1 MTGLRYILALSAAFV
16 ASPAMAANSW
26 NLPFET
32 VVEIEAKVVD
42 VACTLTGDC
51 PDKCGGGKRQLG
63 LLTKDGKLRLA
74 AKGAVNFAGA
84 VPDLLP
90 HCGQTVFAD
99 GLLIENPAM
108 TIFMVQNLRLSKD
121 EDLKPARA
129 FAKEWQAKHG
139 KAKEWYRA
147 DPLVKKIIEADG
159 VYGIKGLEPKT
170 EE

>member
-1 MTGLRYILALSAAFV
+1 MTGLRTILALTAAF
-16 ASPAMAANSW
+16 APSPAFAADSW
-26 NLPFET
+26 GLPNET

-51 PDKCGGGKRQLG
+51 PDNCGGGKRQLG
-63 LLTKDGKLRLA
+63 LLTPDGKLRLA

-90 HCGQTVFAD
+90 HCGKTVFAD

-121 EDLKPARA
+121 EDLKPATA
-129 FAKEWQAKHG
+129 FRTEWTAKHG
-139 KAKEWYRA
+139 KADEWYRV
-147 DPLVKKIIEADG
+147 DPLVKKVIEADG
-159 VYGIKGLEPKT
+159 VFGIKGLEPKT
-170 EE
+170 DE